1 MKRRILVLNERD
13 PRNPLMG
20 GAETH
25 VFEIFSR
32 LVRDGHEVT
41 LLAAGFP
48 GSSSDEVVD
57 GVRVRRFANRYFYY
71 FLVPWIARREA
82 ARGCDV
88 VVDVLNKLP
97 FLSPWF
103 VPRPCMA
110 IVHHLFGTTAF
121 RQVPAPVAL
130 VTWLMEKLIPYAYA
144 RVPILAISPS
154 TRDDL
159 VARGLDARHIHVVP
173 PGVDKATH
181 RALDDGLHR
190 QPLVV
195 WIGRLEPY
203 KRADVAIDAMTNVLA
218 ALPDARLVVV
228 GAGSARASL
237 EAHARNRGLDGH
249 VRFTGFVSE
258 EEKIRWIQDAAVVVQ
273 TSEKEGWGM
282 TMIEASICN
291 TVPIASAVEGLR
303 DSVRDGETGLLVP
316 YGDPSA
322 LAAAIVR
329 VLTDAELRAR
339 LVAGGREWSGHFGWD
354 EVAADAFTLIEET
367 IVPGGRPLVLNA
379 SFPAS
384 PA

>member
-13 PRNPLMG
+13 PRNPLTG

-32 LVRDGHEVT
+32 LVRRGHEVT
-41 LLAAGFP
+41 LLAAGFR
-48 GSSSDEVVD
+48 GGASEEIVD
-57 GVRVRRFANRYFYY
+57 GVKVRRFANRYFYY
-71 FLVPWIARREA
+71 LLVPWIARREA
-82 ARGCDV
+82 ARQDV

-103 VPRPCMA
+103 VPLPCMA

-121 RQVPAPVAL
+121 RQVPFPIAL
-130 VTWLMEKLIPYAYA
+130 VTWLMERLIPLAYA

-159 VARGLDARHIHVVP
+159 IERGVDGRRIHVIP

-181 RALDDGLHR
+181 VARDDGMHR
-190 QPLVV
+190 EPLVV

-203 KRADVAIDAMTNVLA
+203 KRADVAIDAMADVLA
-218 ALPDARLVVV
+218 AVPAARLIVV
-228 GAGSARASL
+228 GAGSARATL
-237 EAHARNRGLDGH
+237 EQHAKSRGLDEH

-291 TVPIASAVEGLR
+291 TVPVASNVEGLR
-303 DSVRDGETGLLVP
+303 DSVRDGESGLLVP
-316 YGDPSA
+316 YGDASA

-329 VLTDAELRAR
+329 VLTDLELRAR
-339 LVAGGREWSGHFGWD
+339 LVAGGRVWSERFGWD
-354 EVAADAFTLIEET
+354 EVAEDTLALVEET
-367 IVPGGRPLVLNA
+367 IAPGARPLVLQA
-379 SFPAS
+379 SMDTD
-384 PA
+384 

>member
-13 PRNPLMG
+13 PRNPLAG

-32 LVRDGHEVT
+32 LVRCGHEVT

-48 GSSSDEVVD
+48 GSSKEEIVD
-57 GVRVRRFANRYFYY
+57 GVKVRRFANRYLYY
-71 FLVPWIARREA
+71 FLVPWIARRES
-82 ARGCDV
+82 ARGAEV

-103 VPRPCMA
+103 VPKPCMA

-121 RQVPAPVAL
+121 RQVPFPIAL
-130 VTWLMEKLIPYAYA
+130 VTWLMERLIPLAYTQ
-144 RVPILAISPS
+144 VPILAISPS
-154 TRDDL
+154 TKSDL
-159 VARGLDARHIHVVP
+159 IERGVDGESIHVIP

-181 RALDDGLHR
+181 VARDDGMHR
-190 QPLVV
+190 KPLIV

-203 KRADVAIDAMTNVLA
+203 KRADVAIDAMTDVLA
-218 ALPDARLVVV
+218 AVPEARLVVV
-228 GAGSARASL
+228 GAGAARASL
-237 EAHARNRGLDGH
+237 ERHVKSRGFDEH

-291 TVPIASAVEGLR
+291 TVPIASNVEGLR
-303 DSVRDGETGLLVP
+303 DSVCDGESGLLVP
-316 YGDPSA
+316 YGNPSA

-329 VLTDAELRAR
+329 VLTDPELRAR
-339 LVAGGREWSGHFGWD
+339 LVTGGQSWSIRFGWD
-354 EVAADAFTLIEET
+354 EVAEDTIALIEEA
-367 IVPGGRPLVLNA
+367 IAPGARPLVLQA
-379 SFPAS
+379 AMTTE
-384 PA
+384 

>member
-130 VTWLMEKLIPYAYA
+130 VTWLMEKLIPFAYA
-144 RVPILAISPS
+144 RIPILAISPS

-159 VARGLDARHIHVVP
+159 VARGLDGRHIHVVP

-190 QPLVV
+190 EPLVV

-203 KRADVAIDAMTNVLA
+203 KRADVAIDAMRNVMA
-218 ALPDARLVVV
+218 AIPDARLVVV

-237 EAHARNRGLDGH
+237 EAHARSRGLEGH
-249 VRFTGFVSE
+249 IRFTGFVSE

-316 YGDPSA
+316 YGDPDA

-329 VLTDAELRAR
+329 VLTEPELRAR
-339 LVAGGREWSGHFGWD
+339 LVAGGRVWSERFGWD
-354 EVAADAFTLIEET
+354 EVAADTLALLEET
-367 IVPGGRPLVLNA
+367 IAPGARPLVLNA

-384 PA
+384 AA